1 MDFEMEPRPIEVKAL
16 KNYLIY
22 VKFKNNEERIY
33 DMKENFKYPFYQNL
47 KDIQKFKKIRISGIN
62 IEWESGEDIAPE
74 NLYNDSIP
82 IAEFNRDD
90 LEEI

>member
-1 MDFEMEPRPIEVKAL
+1 MLDL
-16 KNYLIY
+16 KMMKKEYM
-22 VKFKNNEERIY
+22 KN
-33 DMKENFKYPFYQNL
+33 NFKYPFYQNL

-82 IAEFNRDD
+82 IIYFTK
-90 LEEI
+90 EELQEI